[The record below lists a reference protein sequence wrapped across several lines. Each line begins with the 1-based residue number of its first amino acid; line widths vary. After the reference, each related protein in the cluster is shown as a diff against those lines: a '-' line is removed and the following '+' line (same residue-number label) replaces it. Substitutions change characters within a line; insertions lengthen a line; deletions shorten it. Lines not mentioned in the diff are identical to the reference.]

1 MAEALDPKELADLHE
16 LVLKFWYADV
26 SEGRSNRHALQT
38 APRGVLPEWA
48 TR

>member
-1 MAEALDPKELADLHE
+1 MAQPLNPKELTDLLE
-16 LVLKFWYADV
+16 LVVKFWYPDV
-26 SEGRSNRHALQT
+26 SEGRSNRHALQI